1 LVTTSS
7 PWAIRAEQLAKV
19 YRLYR
24 KPTFRLLD
32 ILSLCPKGERYY
44 TEHAAVDHVSF
55 SIAPGEKV
63 AIIGRNGAGK
73 STLLRMISGLLR
85 PTAGSIEVHGTI
97 KALLD
102 IGSGFYPD
110 FSGRENALSA
120 LAYQGIVGRPARD
133 KLEEIVEFAEL
144 EEYID
149 QPMRT
154 YSSGMMMRLM
164 FATATC
170 VEPDILVADEVLGV
184 GDAYFAHK
192 SFERVRR
199 LVQAHGTT
207 FLLVTHNVYSA
218 LEVCERFVWL
228 DQGRIMLDGDGTSVV
243 SAYEQAI
250 KAQEEQRQ
258 HRAKVR
264 VAAMSVAAR
273 NPEGVTFRFSASHA
287 YRPDGPFYLT
297 RLTAEWPDGRRISC
311 RLDETGDRAATFRV
325 LPAGSVEVCRHRDRE
340 CVVLHEYGDIFH
352 KLDCWL
358 SLADESELPVKLDV
372 EYAFEGTAPLGVSAA
387 LDSGTFADVGPLEPV
402 PTGEWRRITITI
414 PQRREPAAETTSK
427 RKAFGRYGTA
437 DVTIEDLRVLDGA
450 GEPSLLFRHG
460 RSVRIELD
468 YLVRNPAGVGE
479 IIAAAGMHRDGYLPV
494 VSFVSPPFTP
504 GTARGTLTLVI
515 DNLRLTNG
523 EYVLAIGLMR
533 LQILRAGTFFTMSPD
548 VFDHLPRAVSF
559 GVLGDEQ
566 LSGGWVY
573 VEDAKWMVQ
582 PGAGPT

>member
-1 LVTTSS
+1 LVITSS

-24 KPTFRLLD
+24 KPIFRLLD
-32 ILSLCPKGERYY
+32 ILSVCPKGERYY

-85 PTAGSIEVHGTI
+85 PTEGSIEIQGTI

-110 FSGRENALSA
+110 FTGRENALSA

-164 FATATC
+164 FSTATC
-170 VEPDILVADEVLGV
+170 VEPDILIADEVLGV

-192 SFERVRR
+192 SLERVKR

-207 FLLVTHNVYSA
+207 FLLVTHNIYSA

-228 DQGRIMLDGDGTSVV
+228 DQGRIALDGSGTEVV
-243 SAYEQAI
+243 RAYEQSI
-250 KAQEEQRQ
+250 KEQEEVRQ
-258 HRAKVR
+258 HRAKTRAAATALALARDGLTVR
-264 VAAMSVAAR
+264 FRAR
-273 NPEGVTFRFSASHA
+273 DA
-287 YRPDGPFYLT
+287 YRPDAPVYVS
-297 RLTAEWPDGRRISC
+297 RLAGVWAGGRRITC
-311 RLDETGDRAATFRV
+311 VLEQAEDQAMFRV
-325 LPAGSVEVCRHRDRE
+325 LPAGCVRVATHRGRE
-340 CVVLHEYGDIFH
+340 CVVLREYGDIFH

-358 SLADESELPVKLDV
+358 SLAGERDLPVALDF
-372 EYAFEGTAPLGVSAA
+372 EYIFEGSEPLGVFAA
-387 LDSGTFADVGPLEPV
+387 VDDGAFVDVASLEPT
-402 PTGEWRRITITI
+402 PTGEWRPVTATI
-414 PQRREPAAETTSK
+414 PSLRQVEAASMSK
-427 RKAFGRYGTA
+427 RKVLGRYGTA
-437 DVTIEDLRVLDGA
+437 DVTIERVRMLDA
-450 GEPSLLFRHG
+450 EGEPTLLFRHG

-468 YLVRNPAGVGE
+468 YLVRNPSGVGE
-479 IIAAAGMHRDGYLPV
+479 IIAAAGVHRDGYHQV
-494 VSFVSPPFTP
+494 VSFVSPTFAP
-504 GTARGTLTLVI
+504 GIGRGTISLVI

-523 EYVLAIGLMR
+523 AYVLALGLMR
-533 LQILRAGTFFTMSPD
+533 PQYLQASTFFTMSPD
-548 VFDHLPRAVSF
+548 VLDHLPRASSF
-559 GVLGDEQ
+559 GVVGDE
-566 LSGGWVY
+566 SGGWVY
-573 VEDAKWMVQ
+573 VEDAKWVVR
-582 PGAGPT
+582 PTSD

>member
-1 LVTTSS
+1 MTTSS
-7 PWAIRAEQLAKV
+7 PCAIRAERLTKV

-24 KPTFRLLD
+24 KPVFRLLD
-32 ILSLCPKGERYY
+32 VLSLCPKGERYY
-44 TEHAAVDHVSF
+44 TEHAAVDHVDF

-85 PTAGSIEVHGTI
+85 PTTGLIEVQGTI

-110 FSGRENALSA
+110 FTGRENALSA
-120 LAYQGIVGRPARD
+120 LAYQGIVGRAARE
-133 KLEEIVEFAEL
+133 KLEEIVEFSEL

-154 YSSGMMMRLM
+154 YSTGMMMRLM
-164 FATATC
+164 FSTATC

-192 SFERVRR
+192 SFERVKR

-207 FLLVTHNVYSA
+207 FLLVTHSVYSA

-228 DQGRIMLDGDGTSVV
+228 DQGRIVLDGNGTAVV
-243 SAYEQAI
+243 GAYEQSI
-250 KAQEEQRQ
+250 KEQEERRQ

-264 VAAMSVAAR
+264 AAAASLALGR
-273 NPEGVTFRFSASHA
+273 DALTVRFGARDA
-287 YRPDGPFYLT
+287 YRPDGPFYLSA
-297 RLTAEWPDGRRISC
+297 LAGVWPDGRRMTC
-311 RLDETGDRAATFRV
+311 ALDPTEERALFRV
-325 LPAGSVEVCRHRDRE
+325 LPAGCVETARHLGRE

-358 SLADESELPVKLDV
+358 SLSGERDLPVALDV
-372 EYAFEGTAPLGVSAA
+372 EYAFPGTEPLGVSAA
-387 LDSGTFADVGPLEPV
+387 VDDGMFVDVASLEPT
-402 PTGEWRRITITI
+402 PTGEWRRVTA
-414 PQRREPAAETTSK
+414 PMPRLREVGAESMAK
-427 RKAFGRYGTA
+427 RKTFGRYGTA
-437 DVTIEDLRVLDGA
+437 DVTIEHLRVLDGA
-450 GEPSLLFRHG
+450 GEPALLFRHG
-460 RSVRIELD
+460 RSMRIELD
-468 YLVRNPAGVGE
+468 YLVRNPTEVGE

-494 VSFVSPPFTP
+494 VSFVSLPFTP
-504 GTARGTLTLVI
+504 GIGRGTVTLVI

-533 LQILRAGTFFTMSPD
+533 PRILRSGTFFTMSPD

-559 GVLGDEQ
+559 GVVGDEHQ
-566 LSGGWVY
+566 SGGWVY
-573 VEDAKWMVQ
+573 VEDAKWMIQ
-582 PGAGPT
+582 PGPD